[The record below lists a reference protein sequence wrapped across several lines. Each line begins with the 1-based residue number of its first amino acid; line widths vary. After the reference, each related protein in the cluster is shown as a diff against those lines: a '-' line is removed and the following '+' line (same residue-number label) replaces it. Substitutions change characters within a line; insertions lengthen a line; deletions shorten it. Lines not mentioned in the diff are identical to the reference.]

1 MNYYYINYR
10 NKTSPNSKSKTNPSF
25 QDQIKIINIS
35 FQNINILENIKSNIN
50 EGNYLRTCSK
60 ISNINISNPKEKGYN
75 NYVLIKKESN
85 ADDKTNTAKNKNFS
99 GSLSTSDKIKATQNK
114 DSNPTKAQIPKIE
127 NNNNISNK
135 NISTNNN
142 KWIITTNIKNNN
154 IKSISD
160 KNNSMNIKKDRSDN
174 KK

>member
-1 MNYYYINYR
+1 L
-10 NKTSPNSKSKTNPSF
+10 
-25 QDQIKIINIS
+25 QDQIKINYIS
-35 FQNINILENIKSNIN
+35 FQNSNILENIKSNIN
-50 EGNYLRTCSK
+50 EGNYRRTFSQ

-75 NYVLIKKESN
+75 NYVVIKKESN
-85 ADDKTNTAKNKNFS
+85 ANDKINIAKNKNFS
-99 GSLSTSDKIKATQNK
+99 GSLSISDKIKATQNK

-127 NNNNISNK
+127 NNKNISNK

-142 KWIITTNIKNNN
+142 KFIITTNIKNNN

-160 KNNSMNIKKDRSDN
+160 KNNSMNIQKDSSDN

>member
-1 MNYYYINYR
+1 M
-10 NKTSPNSKSKTNPSF
+10 
-25 QDQIKIINIS
+25 QDQIKINYIS
-35 FQNINILENIKSNIN
+35 FQNSNILENIKSNIN
-50 EGNYLRTCSK
+50 EGNYRRTFSQ
-60 ISNINISNPKEKGYN
+60 ISNINISNPKEKGYS
-75 NYVLIKKESN
+75 NYVVIKKESN
-85 ADDKTNTAKNKNFS
+85 VSDKINIDKNKNFS

-114 DSNPTKAQIPKIE
+114 DSNPNKAQIPKIE

-142 KWIITTNIKNNN
+142 KFIITTNIKNNN

-160 KNNSMNIKKDRSDN
+160 KNNSMNIKKDSSDN

>member
-1 MNYYYINYR
+1 M
-10 NKTSPNSKSKTNPSF
+10 
-25 QDQIKIINIS
+25 QDQIKINYIS
-35 FQNINILENIKSNIN
+35 FQNSNILENIKSNIN
-50 EGNYLRTCSK
+50 EGNYRRTCNH
-60 ISNINISNPKEKGYN
+60 ISNNNNSNLKEKGYS
-75 NYVLIKKESN
+75 NYVVIKKESN
-85 ADDKTNTAKNKNFS
+85 VSDKINIDKNKNFS

-127 NNNNISNK
+127 NNKNISNK

-142 KWIITTNIKNNN
+142 KFIITTNIKNNN

-160 KNNSMNIKKDRSDN
+160 KNNSMNIQKDSSDN